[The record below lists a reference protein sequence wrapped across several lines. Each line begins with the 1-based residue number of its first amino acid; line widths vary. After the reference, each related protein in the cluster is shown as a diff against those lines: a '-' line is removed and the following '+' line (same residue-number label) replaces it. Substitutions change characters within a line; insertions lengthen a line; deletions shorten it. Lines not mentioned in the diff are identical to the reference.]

1 MEFPAPRVMKDMLLL
16 PPGDII
22 LINGATYGSAGW
34 DEARNPAYNPVL
46 YLPDEDPTGGF
57 VVLNPSQIPRMYH
70 STAALLPDGRVLVG
84 ESNPYQTY
92 NFTSEV
98 MVVESLLLT
107 ALMSIVCIMEF
118 NQNVKVIVSSYSAQ

>member
-1 MEFPAPRVMKDMLLL
+1 MLLL

-34 DEARNPAYNPVL
+34 DEARNPVL

>member
-46 YLPDEDPTGGF
+46 YLPDEEGIRGAQPE
-57 VVLNPSQIPRMYH
+57 
-70 STAALLPDGRVLVG
+70 PD
-84 ESNPYQTY
+84 S
-92 NFTSEV
+92 
-98 MVVESLLLT
+98 
-107 ALMSIVCIMEF
+107 
-118 NQNVKVIVSSYSAQ
+118 QNVPLHSSALARWQSVSGREQPVPNVQLHIRSDGG